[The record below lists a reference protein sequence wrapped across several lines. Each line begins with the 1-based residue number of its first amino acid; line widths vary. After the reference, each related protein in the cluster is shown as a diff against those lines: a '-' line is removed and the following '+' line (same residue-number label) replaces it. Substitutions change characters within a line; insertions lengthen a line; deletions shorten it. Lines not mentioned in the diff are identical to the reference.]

1 MKLMLVCSNKEFNN
15 GFTMAWIYSAINKDT
30 TTKITYPV
38 SFTTFVRV
46 LTTQYHTTSKNESN
60 NNSLEPYNVQLSY
73 VIVYDWNYGKSGLIV
88 CIGV

>member
-15 GFTMAWIYSAINKDT
+15 GFTIAWTYSTINQDS

-38 SFTTFVRV
+38 AFTTFVRV
-46 LTTQYHTTSKNESN
+46 LTTQYHTKSN
-60 NNSLEPYNVQLSY
+60 NGQFNNSLEPGDITLTY
-73 VIVYDWNYGKSGLIV
+73 VIVYDNNYGKSGLIV